1 VVRRRPSAIGTRAA
15 RPPPNR
21 GRMAE
26 AAVGAASGT
35 TSGVAPFSTTREEG
49 LGTKVRIS
57 TSQARTTAPVARSAF
72 WFMMSLLA
80 WELFQG
86 LRAGA
91 PVPAGSWAL
100 APVDL
105 VFLVILPALSAFAFT
120 RLFLVVTQAARGSL
134 NVYSVISSPSAWTF
148 WLGLGVGMI
157 GHGIH
162 IASHAV
168 QRATPEI
175 FAEGELAAKI
185 AFLDVRLGYLLL
197 GLGFFLASLAI
208 LLVGQGSG
216 QRMSGGERL
225 LFVLGS
231 LATYGLVIVYLGVGG
246 GQMIPAIG
254 ASVVLS
260 AVAFWTIPPSEVTR
274 DPIGALIVPGTFLAG
289 VTLIVWTIIVGGQ
302 PTWP

>member
-1 VVRRRPSAIGTRAA
+1 MAGAVVR
-15 RPPPNR
+15 
-21 GRMAE
+21 
-26 AAVGAASGT
+26 AASG
-35 TSGVAPFSTTREEG
+35 EEG
-49 LGTKVRIS
+49 LGTKVRLS
-57 TSQARTTAPVARSAF
+57 TSQARTTAPVARSVF
-72 WFMMSLLA
+72 WLMMSLLA

-86 LRAGA
+86 LRGQATI
-91 PVPAGSWAL
+91 PTGSWPL

-120 RLFLVVTQAARGSL
+120 RLFLVVTQSTRGSL
-134 NVYSVISSPSAWTF
+134 SVYSVISSPSAWTF
-148 WLGLGVGMI
+148 WLGLGIGMI

-162 IASHAV
+162 IAGHAV
-168 QRATPEI
+168 QRSTPEI
-175 FAEGELAAKI
+175 FAEGEFAAKI

-231 LATYGLVIVYLGVGG
+231 LATYGFVIVYLGVGG
-246 GQMIPAIG
+246 RQVIPAIG

-260 AVAFWTIPPSEVTR
+260 AVGFWTIPSSEVTR

-289 VTLIVWTIIVGGQ
+289 VTLIVWTVVVGGQ